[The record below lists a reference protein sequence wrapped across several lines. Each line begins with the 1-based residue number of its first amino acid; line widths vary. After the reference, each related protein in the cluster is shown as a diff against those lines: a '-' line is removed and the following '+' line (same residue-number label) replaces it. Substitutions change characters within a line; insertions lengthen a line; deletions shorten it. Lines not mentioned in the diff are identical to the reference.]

1 MHLSTNKKYHQKLK
15 YSNYWLKIHDFH
27 CDISM
32 IGLLSQKDTTG
43 SSSDTRWYRNRT
55 YIERGYGSFGFRTG
69 FN

>member
-1 MHLSTNKKYHQKLK
+1 MIFIS
-15 YSNYWLKIHDFH
+15 
-27 CDISM
+27 DISM